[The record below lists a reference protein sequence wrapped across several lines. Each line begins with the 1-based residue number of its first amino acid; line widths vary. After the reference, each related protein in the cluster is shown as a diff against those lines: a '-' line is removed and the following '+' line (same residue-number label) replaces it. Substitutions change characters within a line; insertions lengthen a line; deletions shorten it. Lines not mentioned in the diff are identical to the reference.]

1 MIMFS
6 PDTEPFGSSSDPR
19 SLFLFFYDW
28 NYVDPIRQVY
38 PGWTFLIIPLLRIFF
53 LRRKENQLLK
63 LADELTL
70 FGFITMIMCTSLF
83 PWKVFIQFL
92 YRIQFAWRIMMIS
105 TVLLSISCA
114 IYAKL
119 LTEKYLPGKARFVQL
134 LPLFIL
140 CVVCGGPILIEALT
154 NHVYSMDFYRYT
166 ERSNFLSGSEY
177 LPEKL
182 KRDMI
187 EKTGDHVIS
196 DDPDF
201 KMTTFVRNGLSVTWD
216 YILPEN
222 SSDVI
227 MQVPLVYYTGYK
239 GYQTSPNETPVEIPI
254 SKNEFGLITV
264 SSDGHPA
271 GQINVRYVKTLMQ
284 HIGDNI
290 SLLAF
295 IGFIV
300 YAFMQKRKTP
310 K

>member
-1 MIMFS
+1 
-6 PDTEPFGSSSDPR
+6 
-19 SLFLFFYDW
+19 
-28 NYVDPIRQVY
+28 
-38 PGWTFLIIPLLRIFF
+38 
-53 LRRKENQLLK
+53 
-63 LADELTL
+63 
-70 FGFITMIMCTSLF
+70 MIMCTSLF

-105 TVLLSISCA
+105 TVLLTVSCA
-114 IYAKL
+114 VYAVL
-119 LTEKYLPGKARFVQL
+119 LAEKYLPDSARFVQL

-187 EKTGDHVIS
+187 EKNGDHVIS

-201 KMTTFVRNGLSVTWD
+201 KMTSFIRKGLSVTWD
-216 YILPEN
+216 YILPE
-222 SSDVI
+222 SSRDVI

-239 GYQTSPNETPVEIPI
+239 GYQTSPNETAVEIPI

-264 SSDGHPA
+264 SSGEHPA

-284 HIGDNI
+284 HIGDSI
-290 SLLAF
+290 SMLTF
-295 IGFIV
+295 IGCIFYV
-300 YAFMQKRKTP
+300 FSKRRKS
-310 K
+310 